1 MGARFERALAAL
13 ADFCRRHKVVVGIV
27 VGLALFAAIV
37 WVPKL
42 GFVQPDG
49 LTKAADRAKA
59 ESDFR
64 GHLIQAIGGLV
75 LAAGAY
81 FTGRTFALNREGQ
94 HTERFTRAI
103 DQLADEKLD
112 IRLGGI
118 HALDRIAHDSKTYYL
133 PVMEVLTAF
142 LRENA
147 RWRDSLSQAEKEPSS
162 LGDVPALRSDLQAA
176 ATVVARRDLSTS
188 EAQAFRVNLF
198 GADLTGAYLPDAK
211 LTEANLRY
219 VNLSDAILRYANLF
233 EAQFGGGS
241 FARANF
247 FRADLRRTVLTTS
260 TDFTN
265 AVFMYA
271 DLRDSSIPG
280 RLEGLNFS
288 FANLAGASLDR
299 STMIGVR
306 FDGADFTGADLS
318 AADLRAATGLG
329 KQQLESAIT
338 DENTKLPAYLTETS
352 RG

>member
-219 VNLSDAILRYANLF
+219 VNPLTPSFVTPISSRPSSAVAASRARTFFAPIFEGQSSRPAPTSPMPYSCMPTCAIRASRVGSKASISRLLTSPARHST
-233 EAQFGGGS
+233 EA
-241 FARANF
+241 R
-247 FRADLRRTVLTTS
+247 
-260 TDFTN
+260 
-265 AVFMYA
+265 
-271 DLRDSSIPG
+271 
-280 RLEGLNFS
+280 
-288 FANLAGASLDR
+288 
-299 STMIGVR
+299 
-306 FDGADFTGADLS
+306 
-318 AADLRAATGLG
+318 
-329 KQQLESAIT
+329 
-338 DENTKLPAYLTETS
+338 
-352 RG
+352 